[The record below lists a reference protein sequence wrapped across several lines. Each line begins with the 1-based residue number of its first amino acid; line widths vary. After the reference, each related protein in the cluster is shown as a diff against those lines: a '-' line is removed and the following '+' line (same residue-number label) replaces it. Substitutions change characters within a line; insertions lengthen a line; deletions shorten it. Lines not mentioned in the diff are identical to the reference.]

1 MRSGKGPSQVNEQ
14 DKTWFLIDA
23 KSIMAGGT
31 TATERELTVWVT
43 GLAQACG
50 WLVHHNPDSRRV
62 QPGIPDLVL
71 LGPMPI
77 GPRESGSP
85 DSLNPPQLL
94 FVELKKL
101 GRGSKLREEQKV
113 WIDGLQRCGQEALVW
128 TPAEIPLI
136 WTRLTG
142 QPFES

>member
-1 MRSGKGPSQVNEQ
+1 MGELSLA
-14 DKTWFLIDA
+14 DITWYTVDA
-23 KSIMAGGT
+23 KSIIAGGT
-31 TATERELTVWVT
+31 TATERELTTWVV
-43 GLAQACG
+43 GLAQRCG

-71 LGPMPI
+71 L
-77 GPRESGSP
+77 
-85 DSLNPPQLL
+85 NPPELL

-101 GRGSKLREEQKV
+101 GRGGKLREEQKQ

-128 TPAEIPLI
+128 TPSEIPQI

-142 QPFES
+142 LPWS

>member
-1 MRSGKGPSQVNEQ
+1 MKSGKGPSQVNEQ

-43 GLAQACG
+43 GLAKACG

-71 LGPMPI
+71 L
-77 GPRESGSP
+77 
-85 DSLNPPQLL
+85 NPPQLL
-94 FVELKKL
+94 FIELKKL

-128 TPAEIPLI
+128 TPAEIPSI

-142 QPFES
+142 LPFSN